1 MTKRIIN
8 LLFFIVL
15 NVFAASLSGIIP
27 LFSHSA
33 NAEAGLAILSVT
45 CQPYDGLVVATND
58 ESPDFRID
66 ENTVALFDGD
76 KKIGLS
82 VDECTPVA
90 CGEVGIPLDSS
101 FSAPDNLKVVFGK
114 GFAVSEN
121 GARLADEEIWIYE
134 SFEEE
139 FSLIRFRKESP
150 ADDNPDEFAD
160 ESESESLS
168 ESESYSESES
178 ESLSESESSSESES
192 ESLSES
198 ESSSES
204 ESESLPESESSS
216 ESESESL
223 HESESSSES
232 ESYSESESEDL
243 PESESSSESE
253 SENLSESES
262 FSESESESGTD
273 ESESLPTSER
283 DSDSESKQDSES
295 LPESES
301 YSDSESP
308 PTSESSSDSESP
320 PTSESRTKD
329 ESNRTPTSENRESGC
344 KSDIY
349 PCMTTGLFAT
359 FTASAFIFFN
369 NKKQ

>member
-15 NVFAASLSGIIP
+15 NVFAASLSGIIH

-76 KKIGLS
+76 KKIGFS
-82 VDECTPVA
+82 VGECAPVA

-101 FSAPDNLKVVFGK
+101 FSAPDKLKVVFGK

-150 ADDNPDEFAD
+150 ADDDPDKFAD
-160 ESESESLS
+160 ESVPEESIT
-168 ESESYSESES
+168 
-178 ESLSESESSSESES
+178 ESESSSESES

-198 ESSSES
+198 ES
-204 ESESLPESESSS
+204 
-216 ESESESL
+216 
-223 HESESSSES
+223 
-232 ESYSESESEDL
+232 
-243 PESESSSESE
+243 
-253 SENLSESES
+253 

-273 ESESLPTSER
+273 KSESLPTSER
-283 DSDSESKQDSES
+283 DSDSESNQDSES

-301 YSDSESP
+301 
-308 PTSESSSDSESP
+308 SSDSESL

>member
-82 VDECTPVA
+82 VGECTPVA

-150 ADDNPDEFAD
+150 ADDDPDEIAD
-160 ESESESLS
+160 ESVSEESITESESS
-168 ESESYSESES
+168 SESES

-198 ESSSES
+198 ES
-204 ESESLPESESSS
+204 
-216 ESESESL
+216 
-223 HESESSSES
+223 
-232 ESYSESESEDL
+232 
-243 PESESSSESE
+243 
-253 SENLSESES
+253 
-262 FSESESESGTD
+262 FSESESGND

-283 DSDSESKQDSES
+283 DSDSESNQDSES

-301 YSDSESP
+301 YLE
-308 PTSESSSDSESP
+308 SESP

>member
-82 VDECTPVA
+82 VGECTPVA

-101 FSAPDNLKVVFGK
+101 FSAPDKLKVVFGK

-150 ADDNPDEFAD
+150 ADDDPDEFAD
-160 ESESESLS
+160 ESVSEESTT
-168 ESESYSESES
+168 
-178 ESLSESESSSESES
+178 ESESSSESES

-198 ESSSES
+198 ETSSESESESLSESESFSES

-223 HESESSSES
+223 
-232 ESYSESESEDL
+232 
-243 PESESSSESE
+243 
-253 SENLSESES
+253 SESES
-262 FSESESESGTD
+262 FSESESE
-273 ESESLPTSER
+273 PV
-283 DSDSESKQDSES
+283 
-295 LPESES
+295 
-301 YSDSESP
+301 SP
-308 PTSESSSDSESP
+308 IKTKACRQANAIR
-320 PTSESRTKD
+320 TAKASRIAKARRQARAVPKTKATALRPR
-329 ESNRTPTSENRESGC
+329 RTAKADAKRILTP
-344 KSDIY
+344 
-349 PCMTTGLFAT
+349 A
-359 FTASAFIFFN
+359 
-369 NKKQ
+369 

>member
-82 VDECTPVA
+82 VGECTPVA

-101 FSAPDNLKVVFGK
+101 FSAPDKLKVVFGK

-150 ADDNPDEFAD
+150 ADDDPDEFAD
-160 ESESESLS
+160 ESVFEESIT
-168 ESESYSESES
+168 
-178 ESLSESESSSESES
+178 ESESSSESES

-198 ESSSES
+198 ESFSES

-216 ESESESL
+216 EN
-223 HESESSSES
+223 
-232 ESYSESESEDL
+232 
-243 PESESSSESE
+243 E

-262 FSESESESGTD
+262 SLESESESLSESESSLESESGND

-283 DSDSESKQDSES
+283 DSDSESNQDSES
-295 LPESES
+295 LPE
-301 YSDSESP
+301 
-308 PTSESSSDSESP
+308 SESSSDSESP

-329 ESNRTPTSENRESGC
+329 ESNHIPTSENRESGC
-344 KSDIY
+344 KSGIY

>member
-82 VDECTPVA
+82 VGECTPVA

-150 ADDNPDEFAD
+150 ADDDPDEIAD
-160 ESESESLS
+160 ESVSEESIT
-168 ESESYSESES
+168 
-178 ESLSESESSSESES
+178 ESESSSESES

-198 ESSSES
+198 DSSSES
-204 ESESLPESESSS
+204 ESES
-216 ESESESL
+216 
-223 HESESSSES
+223 
-232 ESYSESESEDL
+232 
-243 PESESSSESE
+243 
-253 SENLSESES
+253 LSESES
-262 FSESESESGTD
+262 FSESESGND

-283 DSDSESKQDSES
+283 DSDSESNQDSES

-301 YSDSESP
+301 YLE
-308 PTSESSSDSESP
+308 SESP

>member
-82 VDECTPVA
+82 VGECTPVA

-101 FSAPDNLKVVFGK
+101 FSAPDKLKVVFGK

-150 ADDNPDEFAD
+150 ADDDPDEFAD
-160 ESESESLS
+160 ESVFEESITESESSS
-168 ESESYSESES
+168 ESESERLPESESFSESES
-178 ESLSESESSSESES
+178 ESLSESESSLESES
-192 ESLSES
+192 ESGNDE
-198 ESSSES
+198 
-204 ESESLPESESSS
+204 
-216 ESESESL
+216 
-223 HESESSSES
+223 
-232 ESYSESESEDL
+232 SESESED
-243 PESESSSESE
+243 
-253 SENLSESES
+253 
-262 FSESESESGTD
+262 D
-273 ESESLPTSER
+273 ESESNPDGEI
-283 DSDSESKQDSES
+283 
-295 LPESES
+295 
-301 YSDSESP
+301 
-308 PTSESSSDSESP
+308 P

>member
-27 LFSHSA
+27 LFSLSA

-58 ESPDFRID
+58 ESPDFRIV

-82 VDECTPVA
+82 VGECTPVA
-90 CGEVGIPLDSS
+90 SGEVGIPLDSS
-101 FSAPDNLKVVFGK
+101 FSAPDKLKVVFGK

-150 ADDNPDEFAD
+150 ADDNPDEIAD
-160 ESESESLS
+160 ESVSEESESESLS
-168 ESESYSESES
+168 ESET
-178 ESLSESESSSESES
+178 SSESES

-216 ESESESL
+216 ESESESFFESESHSESESESL
-223 HESESSSES
+223 HESETSSES
-232 ESYSESESEDL
+232 ESESGNDESESL
-243 PESESSSESE
+243 PESESSSE
-253 SENLSESES
+253 
-262 FSESESESGTD
+262 
-273 ESESLPTSER
+273 
-283 DSDSESKQDSES
+283 
-295 LPESES
+295 
-301 YSDSESP
+301 SESP

-329 ESNRTPTSENRESGC
+329 KSDRTPTSENRESGC

>member
-82 VDECTPVA
+82 VGECTPVA

-150 ADDNPDEFAD
+150 ADDDPDEIAD
-160 ESESESLS
+160 ESVSEESITESESS
-168 ESESYSESES
+168 SESES
-178 ESLSESESSSESES
+178 ESLSESENSSESES

-204 ESESLPESESSS
+204 ESESLHESETSSESESESLHESETSSESESESLPESESSS
-216 ESESESL
+216 ESESESG
-223 HESESSSES
+223 
-232 ESYSESESEDL
+232 
-243 PESESSSESE
+243 
-253 SENLSESES
+253 N
-262 FSESESESGTD
+262 D

-283 DSDSESKQDSES
+283 DSDSESKRDSES

-301 YSDSESP
+301 NPDG
-308 PTSESSSDSESP
+308 ESP

>member
-27 LFSHSA
+27 LFSLSA

-82 VDECTPVA
+82 VGECTPVA

-101 FSAPDNLKVVFGK
+101 FSAPDKLKVVFGK

-150 ADDNPDEFAD
+150 ADDDPDEFAD
-160 ESESESLS
+160 ESVSEESIT
-168 ESESYSESES
+168 
-178 ESLSESESSSESES
+178 ESESSSESES
-192 ESLSES
+192 ES
-198 ESSSES
+198 
-204 ESESLPESESSS
+204 
-216 ESESESL
+216 
-223 HESESSSES
+223 
-232 ESYSESESEDL
+232 
-243 PESESSSESE
+243 
-253 SENLSESES
+253 LSESES

-283 DSDSESKQDSES
+283 DSDNESKQDSES

-301 YSDSESP
+301 Y
-308 PTSESSSDSESP
+308 SDSESP

-344 KSDIY
+344 KSDIS

>member
-76 KKIGLS
+76 RKIGLS
-82 VDECTPVA
+82 VGECTPVA

-101 FSAPDNLKVVFGK
+101 FSAPDKLKVVFGK

-150 ADDNPDEFAD
+150 ADDDPDEFAD
-160 ESESESLS
+160 ESVSEESITESESS
-168 ESESYSESES
+168 SESES

-198 ESSSES
+198 ESFSES
-204 ESESLPESESSS
+204 ESESLSESESSS
-216 ESESESL
+216 ESESG
-223 HESESSSES
+223 
-232 ESYSESESEDL
+232 
-243 PESESSSESE
+243 
-253 SENLSESES
+253 N
-262 FSESESESGTD
+262 D
-273 ESESLPTSER
+273 ESESLPESENSSDGESPPTSER

-301 YSDSESP
+301 
-308 PTSESSSDSESP
+308 SSDSEIP

>member
-15 NVFAASLSGIIP
+15 NVFAASLSGIIS

-45 CQPYDGLVVATND
+45 QPYDGLVVATND

-82 VDECTPVA
+82 VGECTPVA

-101 FSAPDNLKVVFGK
+101 FSAPDKLKVVFGK

-150 ADDNPDEFAD
+150 ADDDPDEIAD
-160 ESESESLS
+160 ESVSEESISESESS
-168 ESESYSESES
+168 SESES
-178 ESLSESESSSESES
+178 ESLSENETSSESES

-223 HESESSSES
+223 SESESSSES
-232 ESYSESESEDL
+232 ESESLSESESSSESESESLSESESSSKSESEDL

-253 SENLSESES
+253 SE
-262 FSESESESGTD
+262 SGND
-273 ESESLPTSER
+273 
-283 DSDSESKQDSES
+283 DSEI
-295 LPESES
+295 
-301 YSDSESP
+301 
-308 PTSESSSDSESP
+308 P

>member
-82 VDECTPVA
+82 VGECTPVA

-101 FSAPDNLKVVFGK
+101 FSAPDKLKVVFGK

-150 ADDNPDEFAD
+150 ADDDPDEFAD
-160 ESESESLS
+160 ESVSEESITESESS
-168 ESESYSESES
+168 SESES

-204 ESESLPESESSS
+204 ESESLSESESSS
-216 ESESESL
+216 ESESESG
-223 HESESSSES
+223 
-232 ESYSESESEDL
+232 
-243 PESESSSESE
+243 
-253 SENLSESES
+253 N
-262 FSESESESGTD
+262 D

-283 DSDSESKQDSES
+283 DSDSESNQDSES
-295 LPESES
+295 LPESENS
-301 YSDSESP
+301 SE
-308 PTSESSSDSESP
+308 SESP

-329 ESNRTPTSENRESGC
+329 ESNRTPASENRESGC

-359 FTASAFIFFN
+359 FTASAYIFFN

>member
-82 VDECTPVA
+82 VGECTPVA

-101 FSAPDNLKVVFGK
+101 FSAPDKLKVVFGK

-150 ADDNPDEFAD
+150 ADDDPDEIAD
-160 ESESESLS
+160 ESVSEESITESESSS
-168 ESESYSESES
+168 ESEL
-178 ESLSESESSSESES
+178 ESLSESESS
-192 ESLSES
+192 
-198 ESSSES
+198 
-204 ESESLPESESSS
+204 
-216 ESESESL
+216 
-223 HESESSSES
+223 
-232 ESYSESESEDL
+232 SESESEDL

-253 SENLSESES
+253 SEDLPESES
-262 FSESESESGTD
+262 SSESESESL
-273 ESESLPTSER
+273 SE
-283 DSDSESKQDSES
+283 
-295 LPESES
+295 
-301 YSDSESP
+301 
-308 PTSESSSDSESP
+308 SESSSDSESP

-329 ESNRTPTSENRESGC
+329 ESNRTPTSKNRESGC

>member
-58 ESPDFRID
+58 ESPDFKID
-66 ENTVALFDGD
+66 ENSVALFDGD

-82 VDECTPVA
+82 VGECSPVA

-150 ADDNPDEFAD
+150 TDDDPDELADESVSKEIITESESSSDD
-160 ESESESLS
+160 ESESLP
-168 ESESYSESES
+168 
-178 ESLSESESSSESES
+178 ESESSSESES

-223 HESESSSES
+223 PESESSSES
-232 ESYSESESEDL
+232 ESESL

-253 SENLSESES
+253 SESLSESES
-262 FSESESESGTD
+262 SSESESESLSESESSSESESESGND
-273 ESESLPTSER
+273 ESESLPEN
-283 DSDSESKQDSES
+283 
-295 LPESES
+295 
-301 YSDSESP
+301 
-308 PTSESSSDSESP
+308 ESSSDGEIP

>member
-58 ESPDFRID
+58 ESSDFRID
-66 ENTVALFDGD
+66 ENTVVLFDGD

-82 VDECTPVA
+82 VGECSPVA
-90 CGEVGIPLDSS
+90 SGEVGIPLDSS

-150 ADDNPDEFAD
+150 ADDDPDEFAD
-160 ESESESLS
+160 ESVFEESIT
-168 ESESYSESES
+168 
-178 ESLSESESSSESES
+178 ESESSSESES

-204 ESESLPESESSS
+204 ESESLSESKSS
-216 ESESESL
+216 LESESESL
-223 HESESSSES
+223 
-232 ESYSESESEDL
+232 
-243 PESESSSESE
+243 P
-253 SENLSESES
+253 ESES
-262 FSESESESGTD
+262 FSESESGND
-273 ESESLPTSER
+273 ESESL
-283 DSDSESKQDSES
+283 
-295 LPESES
+295 
-301 YSDSESP
+301 
-308 PTSESSSDSESP
+308 PTSESSSDSESNQDSESPPESESESEDDESESNPDGEIP

>member
-82 VDECTPVA
+82 VGECTPVA

-101 FSAPDNLKVVFGK
+101 FSAPDKLKVVFGK

-150 ADDNPDEFAD
+150 ADDDPDEFAD
-160 ESESESLS
+160 ESVSEESITESESSSKSESESLS
-168 ESESYSESES
+168 ESESFSESESESLPESESSSESES

-204 ESESLPESESSS
+204 ESG
-216 ESESESL
+216 
-223 HESESSSES
+223 
-232 ESYSESESEDL
+232 
-243 PESESSSESE
+243 
-253 SENLSESES
+253 N
-262 FSESESESGTD
+262 D

-283 DSDSESKQDSES
+283 DSDSESNQDSES

-301 YSDSESP
+301 YSESEI
-308 PTSESSSDSESP
+308 P

>member
-82 VDECTPVA
+82 VGECTPVA
-90 CGEVGIPLDSS
+90 CGEIGIPLDSS
-101 FSAPDNLKVVFGK
+101 FSAPDKLKVVFGK

-150 ADDNPDEFAD
+150 ADDDPDEIAD
-160 ESESESLS
+160 ESVSEESITESESSSESESESLPESENSSESESESLS

-178 ESLSESESSSESES
+178 G
-192 ESLSES
+192 
-198 ESSSES
+198 
-204 ESESLPESESSS
+204 
-216 ESESESL
+216 
-223 HESESSSES
+223 
-232 ESYSESESEDL
+232 
-243 PESESSSESE
+243 
-253 SENLSESES
+253 N
-262 FSESESESGTD
+262 D

-283 DSDSESKQDSES
+283 DSDSESNQDSES
-295 LPESES
+295 LPE
-301 YSDSESP
+301 
-308 PTSESSSDSESP
+308 SESSSDSESP

-329 ESNRTPTSENRESGC
+329 ESNHIPTSENRESGC

>member
-82 VDECTPVA
+82 VGECTPVA

-150 ADDNPDEFAD
+150 ADDDPDEFAD
-160 ESESESLS
+160 ESVSEESITESESS
-168 ESESYSESES
+168 SESES

-198 ESSSES
+198 ESSSEN
-204 ESESLPESESSS
+204 ESESLSESESSS
-216 ESESESL
+216 ESESESG
-223 HESESSSES
+223 
-232 ESYSESESEDL
+232 
-243 PESESSSESE
+243 
-253 SENLSESES
+253 N
-262 FSESESESGTD
+262 D

-283 DSDSESKQDSES
+283 DSDSESNQDSES
-295 LPESES
+295 LPESENS
-301 YSDSESP
+301 SE
-308 PTSESSSDSESP
+308 SESP

-329 ESNRTPTSENRESGC
+329 ESNRTPTSETRESGC

>member
-27 LFSHSA
+27 LFSLSA

-82 VDECTPVA
+82 VGECTPVA

-101 FSAPDNLKVVFGK
+101 FSAPDKLKVVFGK

-150 ADDNPDEFAD
+150 ADDDPDEFAD
-160 ESESESLS
+160 ESVSEESIT
-168 ESESYSESES
+168 
-178 ESLSESESSSESES
+178 ESESSSESES

-204 ESESLPESESSS
+204 KSESLSESESSLESESESLPESESSS
-216 ESESESL
+216 ESESES
-223 HESESSSES
+223 
-232 ESYSESESEDL
+232 
-243 PESESSSESE
+243 
-253 SENLSESES
+253 LSESES

-283 DSDSESKQDSES
+283 DSDNESKQDSES

-301 YSDSESP
+301 Y
-308 PTSESSSDSESP
+308 SDSESP

-344 KSDIY
+344 KSDIS

>member
-66 ENTVALFDGD
+66 ENSVALFDGD

-82 VDECTPVA
+82 VGECTPVA

-150 ADDNPDEFAD
+150 ADDDPDKFAD
-160 ESESESLS
+160 ESVSEESIT
-168 ESESYSESES
+168 
-178 ESLSESESSSESES
+178 ESESSSESES

-204 ESESLPESESSS
+204 ESESLPESESPS

-223 HESESSSES
+223 SESESSSKSESERLPES
-232 ESYSESESEDL
+232 ESFSESESESGNDESESL

-253 SENLSESES
+253 SESED
-262 FSESESESGTD
+262 D
-273 ESESLPTSER
+273 ESESNPDGEI
-283 DSDSESKQDSES
+283 
-295 LPESES
+295 
-301 YSDSESP
+301 
-308 PTSESSSDSESP
+308 P

>member
-58 ESPDFRID
+58 ESPDFKID
-66 ENTVALFDGD
+66 ENSVALFDGD

-82 VDECTPVA
+82 VGECTPVA

-150 ADDNPDEFAD
+150 ADDDPDEIAD
-160 ESESESLS
+160 ESVSEESITESESF
-168 ESESYSESES
+168 
-178 ESLSESESSSESES
+178 SESES

-223 HESESSSES
+223 
-232 ESYSESESEDL
+232 

-253 SENLSESES
+253 SESLSESES
-262 FSESESESGTD
+262 SSESE
-273 ESESLPTSER
+273 
-283 DSDSESKQDSES
+283 SES
-295 LPESES
+295 LPESEIES
-301 YSDSESP
+301 GNDESESPPTSERDSDSESP
-308 PTSESSSDSESP
+308 PTSESSSDSEIP

-359 FTASAFIFFN
+359 FTASAYIFFN

>member
-66 ENTVALFDGD
+66 ENSVALFDGD

-82 VDECTPVA
+82 VGECTPVA

-150 ADDNPDEFAD
+150 ADDDPDEFAD
-160 ESESESLS
+160 ESVFEESITESESSSENESESLS
-168 ESESYSESES
+168 ESESFSESESESGNDESESLPTSERDSDSESNQDSESLPESESSSESES

-198 ESSSES
+198 ESS
-204 ESESLPESESSS
+204 L
-216 ESESESL
+216 
-223 HESESSSES
+223 
-232 ESYSESESEDL
+232 
-243 PESESSSESE
+243 
-253 SENLSESES
+253 
-262 FSESESESGTD
+262 ESESGND
-273 ESESLPTSER
+273 ESEIS
-283 DSDSESKQDSES
+283 
-295 LPESES
+295 
-301 YSDSESP
+301 
-308 PTSESSSDSESP
+308 

-329 ESNRTPTSENRESGC
+329 ESNRTPTSKNRESGC

>member
-27 LFSHSA
+27 LFSLSA

-82 VDECTPVA
+82 VGECTPVA

-101 FSAPDNLKVVFGK
+101 FSAPDKLKVVFGK

-134 SFEEE
+134 SFEKE

-150 ADDNPDEFAD
+150 ADDDPDEFAD
-160 ESESESLS
+160 ESVSEESITESESSSESESESLS
-168 ESESYSESES
+168 ESESFSESESEDLSESESSSESESEDLPESESFSESES

-198 ESSSES
+198 ES
-204 ESESLPESESSS
+204 
-216 ESESESL
+216 
-223 HESESSSES
+223 
-232 ESYSESESEDL
+232 
-243 PESESSSESE
+243 
-253 SENLSESES
+253 
-262 FSESESESGTD
+262 FS

-283 DSDSESKQDSES
+283 DSDSESNQDSES

-301 YSDSESP
+301 YSESEI
-308 PTSESSSDSESP
+308 P

>member
-82 VDECTPVA
+82 VGECTPVA
-90 CGEVGIPLDSS
+90 CGEVGIPLDLS

-150 ADDNPDEFAD
+150 ADDNPDEIAD
-160 ESESESLS
+160 
-168 ESESYSESES
+168 
-178 ESLSESESSSESES
+178 ESES

-204 ESESLPESESSS
+204 ESESLPESESF
-216 ESESESL
+216 
-223 HESESSSES
+223 
-232 ESYSESESEDL
+232 SESESEDL

-283 DSDSESKQDSES
+283 DSDNESKQDSES

-308 PTSESSSDSESP
+308 PTSESSSDSEIP

-329 ESNRTPTSENRESGC
+329 ESNRTPTSENHESGC

>member
-33 NAEAGLAILSVT
+33 NAEAGLSILSVT

-82 VDECTPVA
+82 VGECTPVA

-150 ADDNPDEFAD
+150 ADDDPDEIAD
-160 ESESESLS
+160 ESVSEESITESESSSESESESLSESENSSESESESLS
-168 ESESYSESES
+168 ESESSSESESESLHESETSSESES

-198 ESSSES
+198 ES
-204 ESESLPESESSS
+204 
-216 ESESESL
+216 
-223 HESESSSES
+223 
-232 ESYSESESEDL
+232 
-243 PESESSSESE
+243 
-253 SENLSESES
+253 
-262 FSESESESGTD
+262 FSESESGND

-283 DSDSESKQDSES
+283 DSDSESNQDSES

-301 YSDSESP
+301 YLE
-308 PTSESSSDSESP
+308 SESP

>member
-82 VDECTPVA
+82 VGECTPVA

-101 FSAPDNLKVVFGK
+101 FSAPDKLKVVFGK

-150 ADDNPDEFAD
+150 ADDDPDEFAD
-160 ESESESLS
+160 ESVSEESITESESS
-168 ESESYSESES
+168 SESES

-204 ESESLPESESSS
+204 ESESLSESESSS

-223 HESESSSES
+223 S
-232 ESYSESESEDL
+232 
-243 PESESSSESE
+243 ESESSSESE
-253 SENLSESES
+253 SE
-262 FSESESESGTD
+262 SGND

-283 DSDSESKQDSES
+283 DSDSESNQDSES
-295 LPESES
+295 LPESENS
-301 YSDSESP
+301 SE
-308 PTSESSSDSESP
+308 SESP

-329 ESNRTPTSENRESGC
+329 ESNRTPTSETRESGC

>member
-82 VDECTPVA
+82 VGECTPVA

-101 FSAPDNLKVVFGK
+101 FSAPDKLKVVFGK

-150 ADDNPDEFAD
+150 ADDDPDEFAD
-160 ESESESLS
+160 ESVSEESIT
-168 ESESYSESES
+168 
-178 ESLSESESSSESES
+178 ESESSSESES

-223 HESESSSES
+223 
-232 ESYSESESEDL
+232 
-243 PESESSSESE
+243 
-253 SENLSESES
+253 SESES
-262 FSESESESGTD
+262 FSES
-273 ESESLPTSER
+273 
-283 DSDSESKQDSES
+283 
-295 LPESES
+295 
-301 YSDSESP
+301 
-308 PTSESSSDSESP
+308 
-320 PTSESRTKD
+320 
-329 ESNRTPTSENRESGC
+329 
-344 KSDIY
+344 
-349 PCMTTGLFAT
+349 
-359 FTASAFIFFN
+359 
-369 NKKQ
+369 

>member
-15 NVFAASLSGIIP
+15 NVFAASLSGIFP

-66 ENTVALFDGD
+66 ENSVALFDGD

-82 VDECTPVA
+82 VGECTPVA

-101 FSAPDNLKVVFGK
+101 FSAPDKLKVVFGK

-150 ADDNPDEFAD
+150 ADDDPDEFAD
-160 ESESESLS
+160 ESVSEESTT
-168 ESESYSESES
+168 
-178 ESLSESESSSESES
+178 ESESSSESES
-192 ESLSES
+192 ESLSVSESSSES
-198 ESSSES
+198 ESEGLPESESYSES

-216 ESESESL
+216 ESESESG
-223 HESESSSES
+223 
-232 ESYSESESEDL
+232 
-243 PESESSSESE
+243 
-253 SENLSESES
+253 N
-262 FSESESESGTD
+262 D

-283 DSDSESKQDSES
+283 DSDN
-295 LPESES
+295 
-301 YSDSESP
+301 
-308 PTSESSSDSESP
+308 
-320 PTSESRTKD
+320 
-329 ESNRTPTSENRESGC
+329 ESNPDSDGKTDGSDASTTENNGNDSPSHTGFILISGC
-344 KSDIY
+344 LI
-349 PCMTTGLFAT
+349 T
-359 FTASAFIFFN
+359 FVIAGTIVFFN
-369 NKKQ
+369 SKKQ

>member
-66 ENTVALFDGD
+66 ENSVALFDGD

-82 VDECTPVA
+82 VGECTPVA

-101 FSAPDNLKVVFGK
+101 FSAPDKLKVVFGK

-150 ADDNPDEFAD
+150 ADDDPDEIAD
-160 ESESESLS
+160 ESVSEESITESESSSESESESLP
-168 ESESYSESES
+168 ESESFSESES
-178 ESLSESESSSESES
+178 ESLSENESSSESES

-204 ESESLPESESSS
+204 ESESG
-216 ESESESL
+216 
-223 HESESSSES
+223 
-232 ESYSESESEDL
+232 
-243 PESESSSESE
+243 
-253 SENLSESES
+253 N
-262 FSESESESGTD
+262 D
-273 ESESLPTSER
+273 E
-283 DSDSESKQDSES
+283 SES

-301 YSDSESP
+301 NPDG
-308 PTSESSSDSESP
+308 ESP

-329 ESNRTPTSENRESGC
+329 ESNRTPTSENHESGC

>member
-82 VDECTPVA
+82 VGECTPVA

-150 ADDNPDEFAD
+150 ADDDPDEFAD
-160 ESESESLS
+160 ESVFEESITESESSSESESESLP
-168 ESESYSESES
+168 ESKSSLESES
-178 ESLSESESSSESES
+178 ESLSESESS
-192 ESLSES
+192 L
-198 ESSSES
+198 ES

-223 HESESSSES
+223 SV
-232 ESYSESESEDL
+232 
-243 PESESSSESE
+243 SESSSESE
-253 SENLSESES
+253 SE
-262 FSESESESGTD
+262 SGND

-301 YSDSESP
+301 NPDG
-308 PTSESSSDSESP
+308 ESP

>member
-82 VDECTPVA
+82 VGECTPVA

-101 FSAPDNLKVVFGK
+101 FSAPDKLKVVFGK

-150 ADDNPDEFAD
+150 ADDDPDEFAD
-160 ESESESLS
+160 ESVSEESIT
-168 ESESYSESES
+168 
-178 ESLSESESSSESES
+178 ESESSSESES

-198 ESSSES
+198 ENSSES
-204 ESESLPESESSS
+204 ESESLSESESFSDSESESLSESESSSESETESLSESESSS
-216 ESESESL
+216 ESESESG
-223 HESESSSES
+223 
-232 ESYSESESEDL
+232 
-243 PESESSSESE
+243 
-253 SENLSESES
+253 N
-262 FSESESESGTD
+262 D

-283 DSDSESKQDSES
+283 DSDSESNQDSES

-301 YSDSESP
+301 Y
-308 PTSESSSDSESP
+308 SDSESP

-344 KSDIY
+344 KSDIS

>member
-33 NAEAGLAILSVT
+33 NAEAGLAIFSVT

-82 VDECTPVA
+82 VGECTPVA

-160 ESESESLS
+160 ESVSEESNT
-168 ESESYSESES
+168 
-178 ESLSESESSSESES
+178 ESESSSES
-192 ESLSES
+192 
-198 ESSSES
+198 
-204 ESESLPESESSS
+204 
-216 ESESESL
+216 
-223 HESESSSES
+223 ESESSSES

-262 FSESESESGTD
+262 FSESESESGND

-283 DSDSESKQDSES
+283 DSDNESKQDSES
-295 LPESES
+295 LPE
-301 YSDSESP
+301 
-308 PTSESSSDSESP
+308 SESSSDSESP

>member
-82 VDECTPVA
+82 VGECTPVA

-101 FSAPDNLKVVFGK
+101 FSAPDKLKVVFGK

-150 ADDNPDEFAD
+150 ADDDPDEFAD
-160 ESESESLS
+160 ESVSEESIT
-168 ESESYSESES
+168 
-178 ESLSESESSSESES
+178 ESESSSESES

-198 ESSSES
+198 ESFSESESESLSERESSSESESEDLPESENSSES

-216 ESESESL
+216 K
-223 HESESSSES
+223 
-232 ESYSESESEDL
+232 
-243 PESESSSESE
+243 
-253 SENLSESES
+253 
-262 FSESESESGTD
+262 SESESGND
-273 ESESLPTSER
+273 ESESPPTSER
-283 DSDSESKQDSES
+283 DSDSESIPDGESDSDGES
-295 LPESES
+295 LPENES
-301 YSDSESP
+301 YSESEI
-308 PTSESSSDSESP
+308 P

>member
-27 LFSHSA
+27 LFSYSA

-82 VDECTPVA
+82 VGECSTVA

-101 FSAPDNLKVVFGK
+101 FSAPDKLKVVFGK

-150 ADDNPDEFAD
+150 ADDDPDEFAD
-160 ESESESLS
+160 ESVSEESITESESF
-168 ESESYSESES
+168 SESES
-178 ESLSESESSSESES
+178 ESLSESESF
-192 ESLSES
+192 
-198 ESSSES
+198 SES

-223 HESESSSES
+223 PES
-232 ESYSESESEDL
+232 ESYSESESG
-243 PESESSSESE
+243 
-253 SENLSESES
+253 N
-262 FSESESESGTD
+262 D
-273 ESESLPTSER
+273 ESESNP
-283 DSDSESKQDSES
+283 DG
-295 LPESES
+295 
-301 YSDSESP
+301 
-308 PTSESSSDSESP
+308 ESP
-320 PTSESRTKD
+320 PTSESRTTD

>member
-27 LFSHSA
+27 LFSLSA

-82 VDECTPVA
+82 VGECTPVA

-101 FSAPDNLKVVFGK
+101 FSAPDKLKVVFGK

-160 ESESESLS
+160 ESVSEESIT
-168 ESESYSESES
+168 
-178 ESLSESESSSESES
+178 ESESSSESES
-192 ESLSES
+192 ES
-198 ESSSES
+198 
-204 ESESLPESESSS
+204 
-216 ESESESL
+216 
-223 HESESSSES
+223 
-232 ESYSESESEDL
+232 
-243 PESESSSESE
+243 
-253 SENLSESES
+253 LSESES

-273 ESESLPTSER
+273 ESESLPTSE
-283 DSDSESKQDSES
+283 
-295 LPESES
+295 
-301 YSDSESP
+301 
-308 PTSESSSDSESP
+308 
-320 PTSESRTKD
+320 SRTKD
-329 ESNRTPTSENRESGC
+329 ESNLGYFPLHDNGLVRHVHRVG
-344 KSDIY
+344 IY
-349 PCMTTGLFAT
+349 IL
-359 FTASAFIFFN
+359 
-369 NKKQ
+369 QQ

>member
-66 ENTVALFDGD
+66 ENSVALFDGD

-82 VDECTPVA
+82 VGECTPVA

-101 FSAPDNLKVVFGK
+101 FSAPDKLKVVFGK

-150 ADDNPDEFAD
+150 ADDDPDEIAD
-160 ESESESLS
+160 ESVSEESITESENS
-168 ESESYSESES
+168 SESES

-192 ESLSES
+192 ESLSENETS
-198 ESSSES
+198 
-204 ESESLPESESSS
+204 
-216 ESESESL
+216 
-223 HESESSSES
+223 
-232 ESYSESESEDL
+232 SESESEDL

-253 SENLSESES
+253 SE
-262 FSESESESGTD
+262 SGND
-273 ESESLPTSER
+273 E
-283 DSDSESKQDSES
+283 SES

-301 YSDSESP
+301 SSESESNQDGDSLP
-308 PTSESSSDSESP
+308 ESESSSESEIP

>member
-82 VDECTPVA
+82 VGECTPVA

-150 ADDNPDEFAD
+150 ADDDPDEFAD
-160 ESESESLS
+160 ESVSEESITESESSL
-168 ESESYSESES
+168 ESES
-178 ESLSESESSSESES
+178 ESLSESESSP
-192 ESLSES
+192 
-198 ESSSES
+198 ES

-216 ESESESL
+216 ESESG
-223 HESESSSES
+223 
-232 ESYSESESEDL
+232 
-243 PESESSSESE
+243 
-253 SENLSESES
+253 N
-262 FSESESESGTD
+262 D

-283 DSDSESKQDSES
+283 DSDSES
-295 LPESES
+295 LPE
-301 YSDSESP
+301 
-308 PTSESSSDSESP
+308 SESSSDSESESGNDDSEIS

>member
-66 ENTVALFDGD
+66 ENSVALFDGD

-82 VDECTPVA
+82 VGECTPVA
-90 CGEVGIPLDSS
+90 SGEVGIPLDSS
-101 FSAPDNLKVVFGK
+101 FSAPDKLKVVFGK

-150 ADDNPDEFAD
+150 ADDDPDEFAD
-160 ESESESLS
+160 ESVSEESITESESS
-168 ESESYSESES
+168 SESES

-198 ESSSES
+198 ESFSESESESLSENESSSES
-204 ESESLPESESSS
+204 ESESLSESESSS
-216 ESESESL
+216 ESESESG
-223 HESESSSES
+223 
-232 ESYSESESEDL
+232 
-243 PESESSSESE
+243 
-253 SENLSESES
+253 N
-262 FSESESESGTD
+262 D
-273 ESESLPTSER
+273 E
-283 DSDSESKQDSES
+283 SES

-301 YSDSESP
+301 NPDG
-308 PTSESSSDSESP
+308 ESP

-329 ESNRTPTSENRESGC
+329 ESNRTPTSENHESGC

>member
-58 ESPDFRID
+58 ESSDFRID

-82 VDECTPVA
+82 VGECTPVA

-101 FSAPDNLKVVFGK
+101 FSAPNNLKVVFGK

-150 ADDNPDEFAD
+150 ADDDPDEFAD
-160 ESESESLS
+160 ESVSEESIT
-168 ESESYSESES
+168 
-178 ESLSESESSSESES
+178 ESESSSESES

-204 ESESLPESESSS
+204 ESEDLPESENSS

-223 HESESSSES
+223 
-232 ESYSESESEDL
+232 
-243 PESESSSESE
+243 SE
-253 SENLSESES
+253 SENSSKSESERLPESES
-262 FSESESESGTD
+262 FSESESESGND

-283 DSDSESKQDSES
+283 DSDNESNQDSES
-295 LPESES
+295 LPE
-301 YSDSESP
+301 
-308 PTSESSSDSESP
+308 SESSSDSESP

-329 ESNRTPTSENRESGC
+329 ESNHIPTSENRESGC

-359 FTASAFIFFN
+359 FTASAYIFFN